1 MSRQTLLPRL
11 GRGLASLA
19 TLLVLAAGVP
29 IALWALAGWPLP
41 AGLPSPH
48 DIANALS
55 QERIPDSTLVKALAL
70 GGWIAWLQIAVS
82 LVVETTGWVAGRPA
96 PRLWLAGPIQPFVRK
111 LVASAALLLG
121 SSNVSQLADAAPLH
135 AHPTP
140 VVAALKAE
148 PDRDATRLSVTVDTP
163 APAPA
168 PTDKTYT
175 VVRRDTLW
183 GLAERHLADPL
194 RWREIYDLSRGRP
207 QGDGRHLDDPNL
219 IIPGWVLTFP
229 ADAIG
234 LPEAGPASPPPILPS
249 APAPT
254 SPPQEC
260 QPAPTLTTAAP
271 PSTTTTAPT
280 PNPTT
285 TVPAAV
291 TRPNPEASAPPNSP
305 ESGSDASPIPLPLI
319 GGGLAAASLVA
330 LLARL
335 RRVQQRRRRHGR
347 PPRAPRPHLESVER
361 RLRRAAD
368 LDGVEFLDL
377 ALRAFAAGARTLR
390 EALPAVLAVRA
401 GAEQVELLL
410 ADPPPQPPEGF
421 QPTGDE
427 HGWITDRDLDADN
440 LRALASGQAAPLPA
454 LVSLGQLDGDHLLV
468 DLETAG
474 VLTIDGETD
483 AADSAV
489 RSIAMQLA
497 TSTWVDHVDVLLV
510 GAVSLDIAGAARVR
524 HAPDLE
530 EAVDELAAL
539 ASSIADALDAAEC
552 SSTLQARCSD
562 NHDDGWIPT
571 VLVCAR
577 EIDASTVERLVE
589 IAGGG
594 NRGVAVVARS
604 SARGSWHAQ
613 VTDEELVLS
622 PLGFRL
628 IPDLVDAETASGV
641 DELLSDAIVGEDEPI
656 EAVTVAERDEPPATP
671 HAPFRD
677 PPFEVE
683 VRVLGP
689 VEVAGVEPPLDRRK
703 SVELT
708 AYIALHPKGVTDERL
723 KTILWPD
730 ALPKDGTFN
739 TNVSMTRARL
749 GSDNSGGLHLPHKVT
764 SGNVYRL
771 GPLVTTD
778 LARFEAR
785 AAHAKHCAPSDA
797 IVALREALELVRGQ
811 PFEGTRGFE
820 WAYSEGLVAA
830 TEAAAADA
838 AHTLAQLYL
847 EAGDPAG
854 ATWAANQG
862 LKAALGDEILFRD
875 RMLACDLAGNP
886 AGVERVM
893 DELCEVVEALE
904 PYDALHPETLALYER
919 ISHRRRTRTGR
930 A

>member
-1 MSRQTLLPRL
+1 MSRQTLVSRL
-11 GRGLASLA
+11 GRGFASLA

-29 IALWALAGWPLP
+29 AALWALAGRPFP
-41 AGLPSPH
+41 AGLASPH
-48 DIANALS
+48 EIANALS
-55 QERIPDSTLVKALAL
+55 QERIPDSTLLKALAL
-70 GGWIAWLQIAVS
+70 LGWIAWLQIAVS
-82 LVVETTGWVAGRPA
+82 LVVETTAWVAGRPA
-96 PRLWLAGPIQPFVRK
+96 PRLRLTGPAQPFVRK

-121 SSNVSQLADAAPLH
+121 SSNLSQPAYATPLH
-135 AHPTP
+135 ARPAA
-140 VVAALKAE
+140 VVAAFETA
-148 PDRDATRLSVTVDTP
+148 PDRHATRLAVAAGTP
-163 APAPA
+163 AAA
-168 PTDKTYT
+168 PTGNIYT

-183 GLAERHLADPL
+183 GLAERHLGDPL
-194 RWREIYDLSRGRP
+194 RWREIYDLNRGRP

-219 IIPGWVLTFP
+219 IIPGWELTFP
-229 ADAIG
+229 VDAIG
-234 LPEAGPASPPPILPS
+234 LPAPEPPSPPLIPLS
-249 APAPT
+249 TPAPT
-254 SPPQEC
+254 SPPHEC
-260 QPAPTLTTAAP
+260 EPTPTPTTGAP
-271 PSTTTTAPT
+271 PSTTTTAPAVGPAT
-280 PNPTT
+280 R
-285 TVPAAV
+285 VPGAV
-291 TRPNPEASAPPNSP
+291 TRPDSTPPAHPGSP
-305 ESGSDASPIPLPLI
+305 DGGDDPTPIALGLL

-335 RRVQQRRRRHGR
+335 RRVQQRRRVHGR
-347 PPRAPRPHLESVER
+347 RPRTPGPHLESVES

-368 LDGVEFLDL
+368 LEAAELLDL
-377 ALRAFAAGARTLR
+377 ALRAFAAGARTMR
-390 EALPAVLAVRA
+390 EPVPGVLAVRA
-401 GAEQVELLL
+401 GTEQVELLL
-410 ADPPPQPPEGF
+410 ADPPPQPPKGF

-427 HGWITDRDLDADN
+427 HGWITDPDLDADD

-474 VLTIDGETD
+474 VLTIGGETE
-483 AADSAV
+483 AADSAI

-497 TSTWVDHVDVLLV
+497 TSIWVDHVDVLLV
-510 GAVSLDIAGAARVR
+510 GAPSLDIAGAARVR
-524 HAPDLE
+524 HVPDLE

-539 ASSIADALDAAEC
+539 AGSIADALDAAEC

-562 NHDDGWIPT
+562 KHDDGWIPT

-577 EIDASTVERLVE
+577 EIDDSTLERLVE

-604 SARGSWHAQ
+604 SACGAWHAQ

-622 PLGFRL
+622 PLEFRL
-628 IPDLVDAETASGV
+628 IPSLVDAETASAV
-641 DELLSDAIVGEDEPI
+641 DELLSDAVVGEDEPI
-656 EAVTVAERDEPPATP
+656 EAVTVAEHDEPPATP
-671 HAPFRD
+671 HAPFSD

-689 VEVAGVEPPLDRRK
+689 VEVAGVETPLDRRK
-703 SVELT
+703 SVELV

-749 GSDNSGGLHLPHKVT
+749 GRDSDGGLHLPHKVA

-771 GPLVTTD
+771 GSLVATD
-778 LARFEAR
+778 LVRFEAR
-785 AAHAKHCAPSDA
+785 VAHAKHCPPSEA

-811 PFEGTRGFE
+811 PFEGAHGFE

-830 TEAAAADA
+830 TEAAVADA
-838 AHTLAQLYL
+838 AHTLARLYL

-862 LKAALGDEILFRD
+862 LKAALGDEILYRD

-886 AGVERVM
+886 AAVESVM

-919 ISHRRRTRTGR
+919 ISHRRRSRTGR
-930 A
+930 I